1 MPKKH
6 PLLNN
11 SDRQIQITRA
21 AKFKYQTIHAL
32 SIICHSEADQI
43 KLHAALT
50 KRYPSRKIKVIVS

>member
-6 PLLNN
+6 PPLNN
-11 SDRQIQITRA
+11 SDRRQQITRA

-43 KLHAALT
+43 RLHSSLT
-50 KRYPSRKIKVIVS
+50 KR